1 MNLKII
7 SAGAGSGKTY
17 RLTQEMV
24 ALLQAGVRPGGIIA
38 TTFTRKAAAELQ
50 ERVRVKLL
58 EEGMA
63 AKADELT
70 NSLIGTVHSLGVK
83 LLRRFAYE
91 AGVSPQ
97 VDIIADEDQQL
108 LFNQSLSTVLTPE
121 RVDAVEKLAFRLGL
135 HKRDH
140 FDWRREVRYI
150 TDIARSN
157 NFSPVIL
164 DQSRERSFNTFKAFL
179 SEPDPRSGGPPGTT
193 LAAVI
198 QETVNRLEN
207 NGDTT
212 KKTADAIQTLKALNR
227 ELQLRGELF
236 WHQWVKIAKTDVA
249 AKSKDEIAE
258 LKTVAFSHDA
268 NPQFHQDVREYIN
281 HLFFISIEAL
291 QEFERYKKS
300 RGLIDYT
307 DMEALVNGLLDQPE
321 VKSVLL
327 EELDL
332 LMVDEFQDTS
342 PIQLELFLKLSGLAR
357 YSVWVGDP
365 KQSIYGFR
373 GAEPRLMDAII
384 RQSGGIRPENI
395 QEHSWRSRE
404 DIVSATNAVF
414 TKAFSDLPPEQVAL
428 KPRRIKTGEPAQM
441 ALALNHWHFRFE
453 GEGRAPGRP
462 WMENCLAFTLRK
474 WLEEGVWILP
484 KGEREYRLARPGD
497 VAILCRSN
505 AECQVVAEALHLAGL
520 RGAMARSGLLNSAE
534 ARLIVACLKY
544 ILNQYDSLS
553 VAEILLLA
561 GGTPIEDII
570 EDRLDYLDMAA
581 AGEAPPWGQMDAYV
595 KTLDELRPKAGE
607 LSSAETLG
615 LILEVLD
622 LRRVIVSWGRAEQ
635 RLGNVDVIRRLAR
648 QYEEACN
655 RLHTAASLGGFL
667 LWLNE
672 LENSGKDVQTAG
684 EGPEAVNVLTYHKS
698 KGLEWPI
705 VICYSLEDQLRA
717 DLWGAD
723 IIPETDSVDLDN
735 VLGNRWLRYWVN
747 PYGDQFRNTRLD
759 EKLGASQAKTD
770 KVQQARKEEARL
782 LYVGMTRARDYLVI
796 PSRETTV
803 TRWLN
808 RVWHEGN
815 EDFPTLD
822 PFTEETPWEWNGEF
836 VNIKTRILDF
846 DREFEEI
853 EPVVESLTYQESRI
867 GRKTFPPEMIDLNK
881 PDHGITGFNSIR
893 SVENYA
899 APLGLDENADRYAI
913 AKAIKAFFTAD
924 HADYDPA
931 HRKAMATGILKRFGV
946 EPWLKE
952 TELLQRSDAWQNW
965 QKQYF
970 NPGSH
975 WRKLPLSYPRADRRF
990 ETIIDLLLDTPQ
1002 GLALIQNSGFA
1013 GQGDAC
1019 KKKALGLGPWLAISK
1034 EGLQIAFD
1042 RPDIRTYVHFVCA
1055 GLVMELS

>member
-24 ALLQAGVRPGGIIA
+24 TLLQAGVRPGGIIA

-58 EEGMA
+58 EEGMTE
-63 AKADELT
+63 KADELT

-121 RVDAVEKLAFRLGL
+121 KVDAVEKLAFRLGL

-157 NFSPVIL
+157 NFSPAIL
-164 DQSRERSFNTFKAFL
+164 DQSRVRSFDTFKAFL
-179 SEPDPRSGGPPGTT
+179 GDPDPHAAPSLSAT
-193 LAAVI
+193 LADRL
-198 QETVNRLEN
+198 QETINRLEN

-212 KKTADAIQTLKALNR
+212 KKTADAVQTLKALHR

-249 AKSKDEIAE
+249 VKSKDDIAD
-258 LKTVAFSHDA
+258 LKTFANSH
-268 NPQFHQDVREYIN
+268 NTHPQFHQDIKEYIDY
-281 HLFFISIEAL
+281 LFSISIEAL

-307 DMEALVNGLLDQPE
+307 DMETLVNGLLDLPE
-321 VKSVLL
+321 VKSVLS

-342 PIQLELFLKLSGLAR
+342 PIQLELFLKLSKLAR

-384 RQSGGIRPENI
+384 RQNGGIKPENI

-404 DIVSATNAVF
+404 DLVAAANAVF
-414 TKAFSDLPPEQVAL
+414 TKAFGDLPPEQVAL

-441 ALALNHWHFRFE
+441 SLALHHWHFRFE

-462 WMENCLAFTLRK
+462 WMENCLTVSLHR

-484 KGEREYRLARPGD
+484 KGEKEYRLARPGD

-505 AECQVVAEALHLAGL
+505 AECQVLAEALHLAGL

-544 ILNQYDSLS
+544 MLNQYDSLS

-561 GGTPIEDII
+561 GGMPIEDII
-570 EDRLDYLDMAA
+570 EDRLDYLDLAA
-581 AGEAPPWGQMDAYV
+581 ADEAPPWGQKDPYV
-595 KTLDELRPKAGE
+595 KTLDILRPKAGE
-607 LSSAETLG
+607 LSSAETLS
-615 LILEVLD
+615 LILEELD
-622 LRRVIVSWGRAEQ
+622 LRRVIASWGRTEQ

-684 EGPEAVNVLTYHKS
+684 EGPDAVNIMTYHKS

-723 IIPETDSVDLDN
+723 IIPESEWVDLDN

-747 PYGDQFRNTRLD
+747 PYGDQFRNTQLE
-759 EKLGASQAKTD
+759 EKLDASPAKAE
-770 KVQQARKEEARL
+770 KVLQARREEARL

-796 PSRETTV
+796 PSRETPP

-808 RVWHEGN
+808 RVWQEGN
-815 EDFPTLD
+815 EDFPSLD
-822 PFTEETPWEWNGEF
+822 PFTDETPWEWNGEF
-836 VNIKTRILDF
+836 VNIKTRVLEF
-846 DREFEEI
+846 DREFEEM
-853 EPVVESLTYQESRI
+853 EPVAEGLWFQENRV
-867 GRKTFPPEMIDLNK
+867 GRKIFPPERIDLNK
-881 PDHGITGFNSIR
+881 PDHGITGFTTIR
-893 SVENYA
+893 SVEAYA
-899 APLGLDENADRYAI
+899 TPLVLDENADRYAI
-913 AKAIKAFFTAD
+913 AKALKAFFTAD
-924 HADYDPA
+924 QVEYAPDQ
-931 HRKAMATGILKRFGV
+931 RKAMATGILKRFDV
-946 EPWLKE
+946 EAWLKE
-952 TELLQRSDAWQNW
+952 EELLKRSDAWQNW
-965 QKQYF
+965 QIQHFSPNK
-970 NPGSH
+970 H

-1019 KKKALGLGPWLAISK
+1019 KKKALDLGSWLAISK
-1034 EGLQIAFD
+1034 EGLQIAYD

-1055 GLVMELS
+1055 GLVMELN